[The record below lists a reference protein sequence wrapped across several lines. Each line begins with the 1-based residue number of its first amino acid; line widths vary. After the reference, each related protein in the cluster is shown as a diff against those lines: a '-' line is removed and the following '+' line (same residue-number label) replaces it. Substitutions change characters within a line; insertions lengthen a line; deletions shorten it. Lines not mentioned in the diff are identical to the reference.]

1 MVSNQPANSFAV
13 GKNVASVS
21 ITCVDKDVWWRQ
33 LWVWTQPTQM
43 GSRLGH
49 VLTEK
54 PQASTLTSQGLGLF
68 IGKTVCLAFLLVV
81 LRQIIYMKNVANC
94 KLH

>member
-1 MVSNQPANSFAV
+1 MVNIQPANPFAI

-21 ITCVDKDVWWRQ
+21 IICADKDVWWRQ

-54 PQASTLTSQGLGLF
+54 PQASALTSLGLGLF
-68 IGKTVCLAFLLVV
+68 ICKRFCLAFLLVV
-81 LRQIIYMKNVANC
+81 LRQVR
-94 KLH
+94 